1 MWSFGILLWEIYSF
15 GRVPYPRIPLADVV
29 KHVEIGYKM
38 EAPEGCPPEVY
49 EMMRQAWDLNPAKR
63 PTFSELKTKLL
74 QLKNATT

>member
-1 MWSFGILLWEIYSF
+1 M
-15 GRVPYPRIPLADVV
+15 V

-38 EAPEGCPPEVY
+38 EAPEGCPPEIY